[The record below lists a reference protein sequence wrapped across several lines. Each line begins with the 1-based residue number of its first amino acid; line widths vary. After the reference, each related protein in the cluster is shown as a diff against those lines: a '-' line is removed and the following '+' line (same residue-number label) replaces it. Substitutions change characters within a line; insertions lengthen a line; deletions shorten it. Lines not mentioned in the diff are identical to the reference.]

1 LTSNR
6 FALDRLSDLCK
17 MSLGQVKQLTLN
29 TLTFI
34 DVLKVS
40 VDDSHFRK
48 WITTYIADNRD
59 KLLDSKAFKDAV
71 MANKELAWKLSS
83 LLMST
88 IGDQEGHAG
97 SHHLPTSNKS
107 PSRRP
112 QK

>member
-1 LTSNR
+1 
-6 FALDRLSDLCK
+6 
-17 MSLGQVKQLTLN
+17 MSLGQVKQLTSN

-71 MANKELAWKLSS
+71 MANNELAWKLCS

-88 IGDQEGHAG
+88 IGDQEGHAK
-97 SHHLPTSNKS
+97 SHQLLTPNKS